1 MKECNAVIGGEGNG
15 GVIYPKSHYG
25 RDSIVGIGLFLSLYV
40 KRGLTASQLLNTY
53 PKYYMI
59 KEKINLSKDVDVDS
73 ILNSIADFYKN
84 ENIDLVDGVRIDFE
98 RSWVQLRK
106 SNTEPIIRIYSEAES
121 VQKAQQLID
130 KIENLINNS

>member
-1 MKECNAVIGGEGNG
+1 
-15 GVIYPKSHYG
+15 
-25 RDSIVGIGLFLSLYV
+25 
-40 KRGLTASQLLNTY
+40 
-53 PKYYMI
+53 MI

-121 VQKAQQLID
+121 IQKAQQLIE
-130 KIENLINNS
+130 KIRNLINNS